1 MAGAESSTARFAV
14 MKWPIPGIFG
24 QNTFTGLKV
33 LGKSIVLGG
42 APTEGAPVSEPSKGK
57 TPAGGQQPPGTVE
70 VRVNTLNISKIA
82 DRARTRTAAV
92 VFAVTSLALI
102 GPATAGAQQVTDA
115 QYNSTLQLIE
125 QGNDQPPSDSSASG
139 LPFTGLDVVTLF
151 AVGLA
156 LALAGFVLWRRSRT
170 SEVGA

>member
-1 MAGAESSTARFAV
+1 M
-14 MKWPIPGIFG
+14 
-24 QNTFTGLKV
+24 
-33 LGKSIVLGG
+33 
-42 APTEGAPVSEPSKGK
+42 
-57 TPAGGQQPPGTVE
+57 
-70 VRVNTLNISKIA
+70 RVITLNISKIA
-82 DRARTRTAAV
+82 DGARARSAAV

-115 QYNSTLQLIE
+115 QYNSTLQLIQ

-151 AVGLA
+151 AVGIA
-156 LALAGFVLWRRSRT
+156 LALAGLVLWRRSRT